1 YLSKKDYQSILTPFY
16 RVTSKHFSTITPH
29 MIYQFSLSSL
39 TFCNYHAMEKL
50 YKYLI
55 FKELGSFAYEKNVL
69 ELGKKCTIL

>member
-1 YLSKKDYQSILTPFY
+1 
-16 RVTSKHFSTITPH
+16 

-55 FKELGSFAYEKNVL
+55 FMELGSFTYEKNVL
-69 ELGKKCTIL
+69 ELGKKCAILCNFLPNMINNYFSGLIIVIIRLFHKYQ